1 MSRLDEVERQLS
13 QALRAFRQNPT
24 PPLAASI
31 KRLAGV
37 IKRESGPVSTKLRN
51 NMKPI
56 LLDLSVLSNRHAVEA
71 ALAVV
76 NGRYTKRTFV
86 YYHQIANEI
95 GRLESELSI
104 QLRLP
109 RGVWNGVSAVSDSL
123 VGGSKRSKAV
133 GTRILIKRIN
143 GRWFMTAIERSTE
156 ATEAR
161 NIVYLPKHLA
171 DRTMAEHRQRFEVL
185 GE

>member
-1 MSRLDEVERQLS
+1 
-13 QALRAFRQNPT
+13 
-24 PPLAASI
+24 
-31 KRLAGV
+31 
-37 IKRESGPVSTKLRN
+37 
-51 NMKPI
+51 MKPI

-109 RGVWNGVSAVSDSL
+109 RGVWDGVSAVSDSL

-133 GTRILIKRIN
+133 GTRILFKRILN
-143 GRWFMTAIERSTE
+143 PLIGLIIVVLNARACFCYLLPFLILFHHFRHSSRSYNFASPT
-156 ATEAR
+156 
-161 NIVYLPKHLA
+161 
-171 DRTMAEHRQRFEVL
+171 FEKR
-185 GE
+185 

>member
-1 MSRLDEVERQLS
+1 MSSLDDVERRLA
-13 QALRAFRQNPT
+13 QAMRAFRQNPT
-24 PPLAASI
+24 PSLASSMQ
-31 KRLAGV
+31 RLAGV
-37 IKRESGPVSTKLRN
+37 IKYERRNDSKQRN

-56 LLDLSVLSNRHAVEA
+56 LFDIANRHAVEA

-143 GRWFMTAIERSTE
+143 GRWFMTAIERSTD

-171 DRTMAEHRQRFEVL
+171 DRTMAEHRQRFEL
-185 GE
+185 LDA